1 MKIYFEALLVYMRN
15 LGVDRIWTEM
25 TMSGSHVDYWD
36 QEFQAT
42 KNGDYKKIG
51 IPKQFI
57 KLFDTLVEKYGEEI
71 WDGSQNDW
79 GSDFYRVDINVF
91 LSEREIVITSDIEEQ
106 TTDGLSHEYDVIEDP
121 SVQSFLDENEIND
134 FEVSYSGGGDDGY
147 IEDDGYDD
155 EGNQYRLSDDLENY
169 LYSKLKNSFGGWEIN
184 EGSSGKFIINR
195 QTMLIEHEWY
205 ENEWVGSDLRI
216 EITGKDLD

>member
-1 MKIYFEALLVYMRN
+1 MKKYFEALLVYMRN

-25 TMSGSHVDYWD
+25 TMDGSRMDYWD

-106 TTDGLSHEYDVIEDP
+106 TTDGSSDEYDVIEVP
-121 SVQSFLDENEIND
+121 SVQSFLDENEIDD

-169 LYSKLKNSFGGWEIN
+169 LYSKLNNSFGGWEIN

-195 QTMLIEHEWY
+195 QTMEIEHEWY
-205 ENEWVGSDLRI
+205 ENDWVESGLRI
-216 EITGKDLD
+216 EITEKDLD

>member
-1 MKIYFEALLVYMRN
+1 MKKYFEALLVYMRN
-15 LGVDRIWTEM
+15 LGVDRVWTEM
-25 TMSGSHVDYWD
+25 TMDGSHMDHWD
-36 QEFQAT
+36 EEIQAT

-51 IPKQFI
+51 LPKQFI
-57 KLFDTLVEKYGEEI
+57 KLFDTLVEKYGQEI
-71 WDGSQNDW
+71 WDGSQNEWD
-79 GSDFYRVDINVF
+79 SEYYRVDINVS
-91 LSEREIVITSDIEEQ
+91 LSERKIIITSDIEEQ
-106 TTDGLSHEYDVIEDP
+106 TSEGSSHEYDVIEVP
-121 SVQSFLDENEIND
+121 SVQSFLDENEIDD

-169 LYSKLKNSFGGWEIN
+169 LYSKLNNSFGGWEIN

-195 QTMLIEHEWY
+195 QTMEIEHEWY

>member
-1 MKIYFEALLVYMRN
+1 MKKYFEALLVYMRN

-25 TMSGSHVDYWD
+25 TMDGSRMDYWD

-57 KLFDTLVEKYGEEI
+57 KLFDTLVEKYGGEI
-71 WDGSQNDW
+71 WDGSQNEWD
-79 GSDFYRVDINVF
+79 SEYYRVDINVS
-91 LSEREIVITSDIEEQ
+91 LSERKIIITSDIQEQ
-106 TTDGLSHEYDVIEDP
+106 TSEGSSHEYDVIEVP
-121 SVQSFLDENEIND
+121 SVQSFLDENEIDD

-169 LYSKLKNSFGGWEIN
+169 LYSKLNNSFGGWEIN

-195 QTMLIEHEWY
+195 YTMEIEHEWY

-216 EITGKDLD
+216 EITEKDLD

>member
-1 MKIYFEALLVYMRN
+1 MKKYFEALLVYMRN

-25 TMSGSHVDYWD
+25 TMDGSRMDYWD

-57 KLFDTLVEKYGEEI
+57 KLFDTLVEKYGGEI
-71 WDGSQNDW
+71 WDGSQNEWD
-79 GSDFYRVDINVF
+79 SEYYRVDINVS
-91 LSEREIVITSDIEEQ
+91 LSERKIIITSDIQEQ
-106 TTDGLSHEYDVIEDP
+106 TSEGSSDEYDVIEDP
-121 SVQSFLDENEIND
+121 SVQSFLDDNEIDN

-155 EGNQYRLSDDLENY
+155 EGNQYRLSDDLENF
-169 LYSKLKNSFGGWEIN
+169 LYSKLNNSFGGWEIN

-195 QTMLIEHEWY
+195 NTMEIEHEWY
-205 ENEWVGSDLRI
+205 ENDWVGSDLRI
-216 EITGKDLD
+216 EITEKDLD

>member
-15 LGVDRIWTEM
+15 LGVDRVWTEM
-25 TMSGSHVDYWD
+25 TMDGSRMDHWD
-36 QEFQAT
+36 EEIQAT

-51 IPKQFI
+51 LPKQFI
-57 KLFDTLVEKYGEEI
+57 KLFDTLVEKYGQEI
-71 WDGSQNDW
+71 WDGSQNEWD
-79 GSDFYRVDINVF
+79 SEYYRVDINVS
-91 LSEREIVITSDIEEQ
+91 LSERKIIITSDIQEQ
-106 TTDGLSHEYDVIEDP
+106 TSEGSSHEYDVIEVP
-121 SVQSFLDENEIND
+121 SVQSFLDENEIDD

-169 LYSKLKNSFGGWEIN
+169 LYRQLNNSFGGWEIN

-195 QTMLIEHEWY
+195 QTMEIEHEWY
-205 ENEWVGSDLRI
+205 ENDWVGSDLRI
-216 EITGKDLD
+216 EITEKDLD

>member
-1 MKIYFEALLVYMRN
+1 MKKYFDALLVYMRN
-15 LGVDRIWTEM
+15 LGVDRVWTEM
-25 TMSGSHVDYWD
+25 TMDGSHVDYWD

-51 IPKQFI
+51 MPKQFI
-57 KLFDTLVEKYGEEI
+57 KLFDTLVEKYGQEI
-71 WDGSQNDW
+71 WDGSQNEWD
-79 GSDFYRVDINVF
+79 SEHYRVDINVS
-91 LSEREIVITSDIEEQ
+91 LSERKIIITSDIEEQ
-106 TTDGLSHEYDVIEDP
+106 TTDGSSDEYDVIEVP
-121 SVQSFLDENEIND
+121 SVQSFLDENEIDD

-169 LYSKLKNSFGGWEIN
+169 LYSKLNNSFGGWEIN

-195 QTMLIEHEWY
+195 QTMVIEHEWY
-205 ENEWVGSDLRI
+205 ENDWVGSDLRI
-216 EITGKDLD
+216 EITEKDLD

>member
-25 TMSGSHVDYWD
+25 TMSGSHVDHWD

-106 TTDGLSHEYDVIEDP
+106 TTDGSSDEYDVIEVP
-121 SVQSFLDENEIND
+121 SVQSFLDENEIDD

-155 EGNQYRLSDDLENY
+155 EGNQYRLSDDLENF
-169 LYSKLKNSFGGWEIN
+169 LYSKLNNSFGGWEIN

-195 QTMLIEHEWY
+195 QTMEIEHEWY
-205 ENEWVGSDLRI
+205 ENDWVESGLRI
-216 EITGKDLD
+216 EITEKDLD

>member
-1 MKIYFEALLVYMRN
+1 MKKYFEALLVYMRN

-25 TMSGSHVDYWD
+25 TMDGSRMDYWD

-57 KLFDTLVEKYGEEI
+57 KLFDTLVEKYGGEI
-71 WDGSQNDW
+71 WDGSQNEWD
-79 GSDFYRVDINVF
+79 SEYYRVDINVS
-91 LSEREIVITSDIEEQ
+91 LSERKIIITSDIEEQ
-106 TTDGLSHEYDVIEDP
+106 TSEGSSHEYDVIEVP
-121 SVQSFLDENEIND
+121 SVQSFLDENEIDD

-169 LYSKLKNSFGGWEIN
+169 LYRQLNNSFGGWEIN

-195 QTMLIEHEWY
+195 QTMEIEHEWY
-205 ENEWVGSDLRI
+205 ENDWVESGLRI
-216 EITGKDLD
+216 EITEKDLD

>member
-1 MKIYFEALLVYMRN
+1 MKKYFEALLVYMRN
-15 LGVDRIWTEM
+15 LGVDRVWTEM
-25 TMSGSHVDYWD
+25 TMDGSRMDYWD

-57 KLFDTLVEKYGEEI
+57 KLFDTLVEKYGQEI
-71 WDGSQNDW
+71 WDGSQNEWD
-79 GSDFYRVDINVF
+79 SEYYRVDINVS
-91 LSEREIVITSDIEEQ
+91 LSERKIIITSDIEEQ
-106 TTDGLSHEYDVIEDP
+106 TSEGSSHEYDVIEVP
-121 SVQSFLDENEIND
+121 SVQSFLDENEIDD

-169 LYSKLKNSFGGWEIN
+169 LYRQLNNSFGGWEIN
-184 EGSSGKFIINR
+184 EGYSGKFIINR
-195 QTMLIEHEWY
+195 QTMEIEHEWY
-205 ENEWVGSDLRI
+205 ENDWVGSDLRI
-216 EITGKDLD
+216 EITEKDLD

>member
-57 KLFDTLVEKYGEEI
+57 KLFDTLVEKYGGEI

-79 GSDFYRVDINVF
+79 GSDYYRVDINVS
-91 LSEREIVITSDIEEQ
+91 LSERKIIITSDIEEQ
-106 TTDGLSHEYDVIEDP
+106 TTDDSSDEYDVIEVP
-121 SVQSFLDENEIND
+121 SVQSFLDENEIDD

-169 LYSKLKNSFGGWEIN
+169 LYSKLNNSFGGWEIN

-205 ENEWVGSDLRI
+205 ENDWVGSDLRI

>member
-25 TMSGSHVDYWD
+25 TMSGSHVDHWD

-42 KNGDYKKIG
+42 KNGDYKKISV
-51 IPKQFI
+51 PKQFI
-57 KLFDTLVEKYGEEI
+57 KLFDTLVEKYREEI

-106 TTDGLSHEYDVIEDP
+106 TTDDSSDEYDVIEVP
-121 SVQSFLDENEIND
+121 SVQSFLDENEIDD

-169 LYSKLKNSFGGWEIN
+169 LYSKLNNSFGGWEIN

>member
-15 LGVDRIWTEM
+15 LGVDRVWTEM
-25 TMSGSHVDYWD
+25 TMDGSRMDHWD
-36 QEFQAT
+36 EEIQAT

-51 IPKQFI
+51 LPKQFI
-57 KLFDTLVEKYGEEI
+57 KLFDTLVEKYGQEI
-71 WDGSQNDW
+71 WDGSQNEWD
-79 GSDFYRVDINVF
+79 SEYYRVDINVS
-91 LSEREIVITSDIEEQ
+91 LSERKIIITSDIEEQ
-106 TTDGLSHEYDVIEDP
+106 TSEGSSHEYDVIEVP
-121 SVQSFLDENEIND
+121 SVQSFLDENEIDD

-169 LYSKLKNSFGGWEIN
+169 LYRQLNNSFGGWEIN

-195 QTMLIEHEWY
+195 QTMEIEHEWY
-205 ENEWVGSDLRI
+205 ENDWVGSDLRI
-216 EITGKDLD
+216 EITEKDLD

>member
-1 MKIYFEALLVYMRN
+1 MKKYFEALLVYMRN

-25 TMSGSHVDYWD
+25 TMDGSHMDYWD

-57 KLFDTLVEKYGEEI
+57 KLFDTLVEKYGGEI
-71 WDGSQNDW
+71 WDGSQNEWD
-79 GSDFYRVDINVF
+79 SEYYRVDINVS
-91 LSEREIVITSDIEEQ
+91 LSERKIIITSDIQEQ
-106 TTDGLSHEYDVIEDP
+106 TSEGSSHEYDVIEVP
-121 SVQSFLDENEIND
+121 SVQSFLDENEIDD

-169 LYSKLKNSFGGWEIN
+169 LYRQLNNSFGGWEIN

-195 QTMLIEHEWY
+195 QTMEIEHEWY
-205 ENEWVGSDLRI
+205 ENDWVGSDLRI
-216 EITGKDLD
+216 EITEKDLD

>member
-25 TMSGSHVDYWD
+25 TMSGSHVDHWD

-42 KNGDYKKIG
+42 KNGDYKKISV
-51 IPKQFI
+51 PKQFI
-57 KLFDTLVEKYGEEI
+57 KLFDTLVEKYRGEI

-106 TTDGLSHEYDVIEDP
+106 TTDDSSDEYDVIEVP
-121 SVQSFLDENEIND
+121 SVQSFLDENEIDD

-169 LYSKLKNSFGGWEIN
+169 LYSKLNNSFGGWEIN

-205 ENEWVGSDLRI
+205 ENDWVGSDLRI
-216 EITGKDLD
+216 EITEKDLD

>member
-1 MKIYFEALLVYMRN
+1 
-15 LGVDRIWTEM
+15 
-25 TMSGSHVDYWD
+25 
-36 QEFQAT
+36 
-42 KNGDYKKIG
+42 
-51 IPKQFI
+51 
-57 KLFDTLVEKYGEEI
+57 LVEKYRGEI

-106 TTDGLSHEYDVIEDP
+106 TTDDSSDEYDVIEVP
-121 SVQSFLDENEIND
+121 SVQSFLDENEIDD

-169 LYSKLKNSFGGWEIN
+169 LYSKLNNSFGGWEIN

-205 ENEWVGSDLRI
+205 ENDWVGSDLRI
-216 EITGKDLD
+216 EITEKDLD

>member
-1 MKIYFEALLVYMRN
+1 MKKYFEALLVYMRN

-25 TMSGSHVDYWD
+25 TMDGSRMDYWD

-106 TTDGLSHEYDVIEDP
+106 TTDGSSDEYDVIEVP
-121 SVQSFLDENEIND
+121 SVQSFLDENEIDD

-169 LYSKLKNSFGGWEIN
+169 LYSKLNNSFGGWEIN

-195 QTMLIEHEWY
+195 YTMEIEHEWY

-216 EITGKDLD
+216 EITEKDLD

>member
-1 MKIYFEALLVYMRN
+1 MKKYFEALLVYMRN
-15 LGVDRIWTEM
+15 LGVDRVWTEM

-57 KLFDTLVEKYGEEI
+57 KLFDTLVEKYSEEI

-91 LSEREIVITSDIEEQ
+91 LSEREIIITSDIEEQ
-106 TTDGLSHEYDVIEDP
+106 TSEGSSHEYDVIEVP
-121 SVQSFLDENEIND
+121 SVQSFLDENKIDD

-169 LYSKLKNSFGGWEIN
+169 LYSQLNNSFSGWEMN
-184 EGSSGKFIINR
+184 EGSDGKFIINR
-195 QTMLIEHEWY
+195 QTMVIEHEEH
-205 ENEWVGSDLRI
+205 ENDWVGSDLRI

>member
-1 MKIYFEALLVYMRN
+1 MKKYFEALLVYMRN

-25 TMSGSHVDYWD
+25 TMDGSRMDYWD

-57 KLFDTLVEKYGEEI
+57 KLFDTLVEKYGGEI
-71 WDGSQNDW
+71 WDGSQNEWD
-79 GSDFYRVDINVF
+79 SEYYRVDINVS
-91 LSEREIVITSDIEEQ
+91 LSERKIIITSDIQEQ
-106 TTDGLSHEYDVIEDP
+106 TSEGSSHEYDVIEVP
-121 SVQSFLDENEIND
+121 SVQSFLDENEIDD

-169 LYSKLKNSFGGWEIN
+169 LYRQLNNSFGGWEIN

-195 QTMLIEHEWY
+195 QTMEIEHEWY
-205 ENEWVGSDLRI
+205 ENDWVGSDLRI
-216 EITGKDLD
+216 EITEKDLD

>member
-1 MKIYFEALLVYMRN
+1 MKKYFEALLVYMRN

-25 TMSGSHVDYWD
+25 TMDGSHMDYWD

-106 TTDGLSHEYDVIEDP
+106 TTDGSSDEYDVIEVP
-121 SVQSFLDENEIND
+121 SVQSFLDENEIDD

-169 LYSKLKNSFGGWEIN
+169 LYSKLNNSFGGWEIN

-195 QTMLIEHEWY
+195 YTMEIEHEWY

-216 EITGKDLD
+216 EITEKDLD